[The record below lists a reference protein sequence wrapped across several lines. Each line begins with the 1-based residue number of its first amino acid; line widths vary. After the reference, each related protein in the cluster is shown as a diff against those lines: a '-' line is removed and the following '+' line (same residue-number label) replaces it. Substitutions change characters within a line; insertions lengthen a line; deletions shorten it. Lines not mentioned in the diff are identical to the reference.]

1 MSKSGDV
8 ASEHPGQDD
17 ESASNALSAITAEA
31 RAVIVDELTH
41 RDPALL
47 ADLRGAQEPTA
58 EQRDAVERL
67 LASAVINNMGADWTP
82 NEHGLAVERA
92 VKTFLECGRRTDN
105 RWASKGVERRPN
117 HRSTKTMAGP
127 GTTARRNP

>member
-1 MSKSGDV
+1 V
-8 ASEHPGQDD
+8 
-17 ESASNALSAITAEA
+17 SNALDAVPAEA

-47 ADLRGAQEPTA
+47 ADLRDTQEPTT

-67 LASAVINNMGADWTP
+67 LASALINSMGPDWTP

-92 VKTFLECGRRTDN
+92 VKTFLEV
-105 RWASKGVERRPN
+105 WPM
-117 HRSTKTMAGP
+117 HR
-127 GTTARRNP
+127 

>member
-1 MSKSGDV
+1 M
-8 ASEHPGQDD
+8 
-17 ESASNALSAITAEA
+17 SNALDAVPAEA

-47 ADLRGAQEPTA
+47 ADLRGIQEPTT

-67 LASAVINNMGADWTP
+67 LASAVINSMGTDWTP

-92 VKTFLECGRRTDN
+92 VKTFLEVWPT
-105 RWASKGVERRPN
+105 
-117 HRSTKTMAGP
+117 HR
-127 GTTARRNP
+127 

>member
-1 MSKSGDV
+1 M
-8 ASEHPGQDD
+8 
-17 ESASNALSAITAEA
+17 SNALDAVPAEA

-47 ADLRGAQEPTA
+47 ADLRGTQEPTT

-67 LASAVINNMGADWTP
+67 LASAVINSMGPDWTP

-92 VKTFLECGRRTDN
+92 VKTFLEVWPTRR
-105 RWASKGVERRPN
+105 
-117 HRSTKTMAGP
+117 
-127 GTTARRNP
+127 

>member
-1 MSKSGDV
+1 LETLV
-8 ASEHPGQDD
+8 
-17 ESASNALSAITAEA
+17 SNALDAVPAEA

-47 ADLRGAQEPTA
+47 ADLRDAQEPTT

-67 LASAVINNMGADWTP
+67 LATALINNMGTDWTP

-92 VKTFLECGRRTDN
+92 VKTFLEVWPTRR
-105 RWASKGVERRPN
+105 
-117 HRSTKTMAGP
+117 
-127 GTTARRNP
+127 